1 MPAKISCS
9 ASPSMLRLQS
19 CLPLKRW
26 GSNIQVLKTW
36 QFYIVQQVSG
46 FFNISDRRRLSRR
59 RTAHLSLLA
68 SRSDSSRVRMSPSL
82 TGPCVCYFSQRNH
95 HKRQY
100 EYNKYTNLD
109 VPDDLT
115 VALSNELNLHLKE
128 HNVEAYYIRNKPM
141 FETEKYQQ
149 SLCCLSYTRQT
160 RKM

>member
-1 MPAKISCS
+1 MLSKPLHVVATKL
-9 ASPSMLRLQS
+9 PSSETLGVKHSGFENLTR
-19 CLPLKRW
+19 
-26 GSNIQVLKTW
+26 
-36 QFYIVQQVSG
+36 FYIVQQVSG

-115 VALSNELNLHLKE
+115 VALSNELNLHL
-128 HNVEAYYIRNKPM
+128 IRKD
-141 FETEKYQQ
+141 E
-149 SLCCLSYTRQT
+149 S
-160 RKM
+160 